1 MSTETKADRITLAVM
16 IHRSHCF
23 NDGCEMEAFDF
34 DLTAA
39 DAILASDWLR
49 ERDGANVLKG
59 AAQEKSE
66 SLRAAAAAFRSDMAR
81 AWGGDQGWLTTGDH
95 VAHLAADVLDEM
107 ADDYA
112 AETSAE

>member
-1 MSTETKADRITLAVM
+1 MSTETKTDRDALIGQIIQTRSWTADNI
-16 IHRSHCF
+16 
-23 NDGCEMEAFDF
+23 
-34 DLTAA
+34 A

-59 AAQEKSE
+59 AAQEKPE
-66 SLRAAAAAFRSDMAR
+66 SLRAAAATFRSDMAR

-107 ADDYA
+107 ADDYD
-112 AETSAE
+112 AETSAD